1 MMLLSTC
8 NILPYVCVD
17 YSHTQRTQND
27 KQNVIYTLMQCYSA
41 YFKEKILT
49 HVITWMG
56 LEDSEVR
63 QLVIKEQILC
73 DST

>member
-1 MMLLSTC
+1 MLLSTC

-49 HVITWMG
+49 HVITWMNFEG
-56 LEDSEVR
+56 IMVSEIS
-63 QLVIKEQILC
+63 QNQKKTNAI
-73 DST
+73 